1 MQTFI
6 FEGNVYRFLSGA
18 LYRGGH
24 FLGEHVDANA
34 ARRALEGEKLSR
46 ELQEGAGINI
56 ETSKISAHNVAMAL
70 RENGE
75 FKPTTLVCE
84 GLKRIIESKLFI
96 PSKTVMGFRLKED
109 ARVAGK
115 IEYVLRDGSSVL
127 IDARTNEMLCARVNA
142 EDTAQIVTM
151 TENASN
157 FVRCVSALLEG

>member
-6 FEGNVYRFLSGA
+6 LEGKVYRFHDGA
-18 LYRGGH
+18 LYQGGK
-24 FLGEHVDANA
+24 FLGEYVDAKA
-34 ARRALEGEKLSR
+34 ARSALEGEKLSR
-46 ELQEGAGINI
+46 ELREGADINI
-56 ETSKISAHNVAMAL
+56 ETSKISAHRVAMAL

-96 PSKTVMGFRLKED
+96 PSKTVMVFRLKEGSQI
-109 ARVAGK
+109 AGK

-127 IDARTNEMLCARVNA
+127 IDEYTNEMLCARVGA
-142 EDTAQIVTM
+142 EDTEQIAYM

-157 FVRCVSALLEG
+157 FVRCVSALLED

>member
-1 MQTFI
+1 M
-6 FEGNVYRFLSGA
+6 YRTHGGA
-18 LYRGGH
+18 LYQGGH
-24 FLGEHVDANA
+24 FLGEYVDAKA
-34 ARRALEGEKLSR
+34 ARAALEGEKLSR
-46 ELQEGAGINI
+46 ELQEGASINI
-56 ETSKISAHNVAMAL
+56 KTSKISAHSVAMAL

-96 PSKTVMGFRLKED
+96 PSKTVMNFRLKEGSQ
-109 ARVAGK
+109 VAGK

-157 FVRCVSALLEG
+157 FVRCVSALLED